1 MREQQKERENF
12 IAYNVKMDNL
22 MLDNNR
28 KELEEEKKKKQIQA

>member
-1 MREQQKERENF
+1 MREQQKEREAF